1 MVKKKGKIKKK
12 RKKKEAKISF
22 CIQLSSYISTQ
33 ITNNT
38 ISNFSKLLKLPMQ
51 DWMPICYCHLHV
63 CYALDADC
71 TCFCESY
78 DVWDSCCCL

>member
-12 RKKKEAKISF
+12 RKKKEEAKISF

-51 DWMPICYCHLHV
+51 D
-63 CYALDADC
+63 
-71 TCFCESY
+71 
-78 DVWDSCCCL
+78 